1 MLYVSR
7 LWTETLVIS
16 VHVNKQGMFFWLS
29 QVFGAVG
36 YARELEMEGK
46 RKGEEAKN

>member
-1 MLYVSR
+1 MSVVSKLK
-7 LWTETLVIS
+7 LWSSRCMST
-16 VHVNKQGMFFWLS
+16 NKTFFWLS